1 MEKTLPE
8 TLLSEGRDK
17 SVGAKGDTEGADAVS
32 GNNKLVG
39 YGKTCGQA

>member
-8 TLLSEGRDK
+8 TLPGEGRER

-32 GNNKLVG
+32 GNNKPVW
-39 YGKTCGQA
+39 YRKTRGQA